1 VGLAYSQLESG
12 IVLAQEKGG
21 GYPEIRAA
29 LKRHDQNLELG
40 QVAGVWKVYYRFG
53 SEPHQIEFLTDWR
66 DPDGTPRELSHG
78 LVDHVRGQ
86 DRNSRVKRPNAD
98 ELNAQ
103 RREQLAK
110 HKARVIEAIDSEHQ
124 PILYRKRSAGLH
136 VKEKPW

>member
-1 VGLAYSQLESG
+1 VGLSYSQLESG
-12 IVLAQEKGG
+12 VVLAQQGA
-21 GYPEIRAA
+21 GYAEIRAA

-53 SEPHQIEFLTDWR
+53 SEPHQIEFLCDWR
-66 DPDGTPRELSHG
+66 DPDGTARELSQG
-78 LVDHVRGQ
+78 LVDKVRSQ
-86 DRNSRVKRPNAD
+86 DRNSRVPKVSAE
-98 ELNAQ
+98 ELDRQ
-103 RREQLAK
+103 RREKLAK